1 MIDNRFAA
9 GGVGWGGGVRQ
20 CDWVGFL
27 PTPLALTLRKG
38 LLKVGLAGQGAEEQR
53 EAEGI

>member
-9 GGVGWGGGVRQ
+9 GGVRWGGMRQ